1 MRWPYDKRAEAT
13 HAWGALAVGTA
24 MLIGIPTVLATIHA
38 TEPHFRWWWPTTWMM
53 LPLVIIAIGLVLL
66 LVPVRRSRVESP
78 ALQTQEVPSPAARA
92 DSPPSALTPKAP
104 VGVAGHTDTVKDRMT
119 YDILLNPAKD
129 LLVRYIYRS
138 ADITM
143 ISSQAGLDQGSIA
156 AGGAA
161 VNYWQEVLERAC
173 IEGVLKVDAV
183 LDCALHH
190 LSCTVGEAPL
200 RAAVEEYR
208 QARS

>member
-1 MRWPYDKRAEAT
+1 VRWPYDKRADAT
-13 HAWGALAVGTA
+13 HAWGALGVGTA

-38 TEPHFRWWWPTTWMM
+38 TDPHFRWWWPTTWMM

-66 LVPVRRSRVESP
+66 LAPVRRSGVERP
-78 ALQTQEVPSPAARA
+78 ALHPQDVPRPADRT
-92 DSPPSALTPKAP
+92 DTRPSVLTPKTP
-104 VGVAGHTDTVKDRMT
+104 GRVAGHTDMVKDRMI

-129 LLVRYIYRS
+129 LLVRYIYRT

-156 AGGAA
+156 AGGSA
-161 VNYWQEVLERAC
+161 VNFWQEVLERAC
-173 IEGVLKVDAV
+173 IEGTFKVDAL

-190 LSCTVGEAPL
+190 LSRTVAEAPL